1 MTDPNWYLLTHPEN
15 WPHKGL
21 LPVIRRGGNPVYKIE
36 DVGIVGIVMN
46 NNLCRVWSGVYIG
59 FLNPWEGKPEDYI
72 SSEKLL
78 ENWSLD

>member
-1 MTDPNWYLLTHPEN
+1 MTDPNLYLLTHPEK

-36 DVGIVGIVMN
+36 DAGIVMN
-46 NNLCRVWSGVYIG
+46 NNLCRVWSDVYIG
-59 FLNPWEGKPEDYI
+59 YLNPWEGKPEDYI

-78 ENWSLD
+78 EYWSID